1 MVRGGYL
8 SDVVGVGFISCCPG
22 EAWYLFL
29 VPGPIEEIPFRTD
42 TVQDR
47 VTVDMG
53 LSVTVEEGYRYIIV
67 GA

>member
-1 MVRGGYL
+1 VLHWRL
-8 SDVVGVGFISCCPG
+8 G

-67 GA
+67 GACF

>member
-1 MVRGGYL
+1 MVSFPGARTDRGDL
-8 SDVVGVGFISCCPG
+8 
-22 EAWYLFL
+22 
-29 VPGPIEEIPFRTD
+29 PFRTD